1 MKLIVGEKYVPL
13 KKTIFGSLDNSGVWK
28 RAKEIGQPY
37 LFFIGK
43 DKDGD
48 HIFSE
53 ILNKENTGD
62 FFNPEDVIPY
72 NENEC
77 KLVYG
82 KRYVPIQKTTFG
94 PLSLS
99 NVWKRA
105 QEINQPYL
113 VYLGALNSGE
123 HRFNLNIYHESGDF
137 FNPEDVVPYED
148 PHQGLVIGKRYIP
161 KSKTS
166 GHVSLRKSIQFE
178 KSCKNGMGYLY
189 YIGLGQDGN
198 DKVIHKFGASLDEP
212 GYDWF
217 SPSDMI
223 PVPDEIDNFNLIDK
237 YTPIK
242 KTKGCNL
249 ETSIWATAKQ
259 KNQDYLFFR
268 GVEININKELVFI
281 FSDTQYKEGDYM
293 SGDYFNPTDLIP
305 YKKQES
311 NMKKETTVKVDGK
324 FILEVYNDACKVWK
338 TNIERAFPEIFLK
351 DENTIEK
358 AVEKVGSIVYGTSVS
373 IEGDY
378 VKVPIPNAN
387 REWSLAALD
396 YVKEFITQYPESY
409 PVHNSLC
416 DGIDLDVKN
425 FIHIKFKNSK
435 KSPELDLKDFYTVD
449 VDFILNG
456 FKEADFCLKKKL
468 EAKFPTLFKLPMQVA
483 VESVG
488 TYVYNP
494 EYKVLTEIIGGYDY
508 VKVPLPTANDTWTFK
523 AFDYVK
529 EFVAKYPNSYPV
541 HRSGS
546 DFNNSNYI
554 YIAFHS

>member
-13 KKTIFGSLDNSGVWK
+13 KKTKFGSLDNSKVWK

-37 LFFIGK
+37 LYFIGI

-53 ILNKENTGD
+53 ILNEENT
-62 FFNPEDVIPY
+62 
-72 NENEC
+72 
-77 KLVYG
+77 
-82 KRYVPIQKTTFG
+82 
-94 PLSLS
+94 
-99 NVWKRA
+99 
-105 QEINQPYL
+105 
-113 VYLGALNSGE
+113 
-123 HRFNLNIYHESGDF
+123 GDF

-161 KSKTS
+161 KTKTS
-166 GHVSLRKSIQFE
+166 GHVGLNKSVQFA
-178 KSCKNGMGYLY
+178 KSCNKGMGYLY
-189 YIGLGQDGN
+189 YVGPDQDGN
-198 DKVIHKFGASLDEP
+198 GNVIHKFGASLDEP
-212 GYDWF
+212 GGYDWF
-217 SPSDMI
+217 NPSDVI
-223 PVPDEIDNFNLIDK
+223 PVPDEIDNFNLTDK

-242 KTKGCNL
+242 KTKGCSL
-249 ETSIWATAKQ
+249 EGSTVWATAKQ

-268 GVEININKELVFI
+268 GIEINIDKELVFL
-281 FSDTQYKEGDYM
+281 FSDNQYKEGDHI

-305 YKKQES
+305 YKKQEN

-338 TNIERAFPEIFLK
+338 TNIERAFPEIFSK
-351 DENTIEK
+351 NENTIEG
-358 AVEKVGSIVYGTSVS
+358 AVEKVGNIVYGNSVS
-373 IEGDY
+373 IEGEF

-387 REWSLAALD
+387 KEWTLAAFD
-396 YVKEFITQYPESY
+396 YVKEFVTQYPESY
-409 PVHNSLC
+409 PVHNSLY

-425 FIHIKFKNSK
+425 FIYIKFENSK
-435 KSPELDLKDFYTVD
+435 KPSALDFKDLKDFYTVD

-456 FKEADFCLKKKL
+456 FKEADFSLKKKL

-483 VESVG
+483 VDSVG
-488 TYVYNP
+488 THVYNP

-529 EFVAKYPNSYPV
+529 EFVAKYPKSYPV
-541 HRSGS
+541 HRSGPEF
-546 DFNNSNYI
+546 DNSSYI